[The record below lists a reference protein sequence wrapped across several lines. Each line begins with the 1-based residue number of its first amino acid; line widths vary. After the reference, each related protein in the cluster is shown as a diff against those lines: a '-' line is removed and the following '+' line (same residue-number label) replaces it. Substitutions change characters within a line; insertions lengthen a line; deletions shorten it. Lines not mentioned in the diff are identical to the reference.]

1 MDKQEQFQLDLD
13 TVLFGIRELLIEK
26 NRKYGDSALSP
37 SRIFSRASSKEQIK
51 VRIDDK
57 LTRLANQEPDDD
69 EDCVKD
75 LLGYLILYKIAELR
89 EKNLG
94 E

>member
-1 MDKQEQFQLDLD
+1 MYSADEFEQDLD
-13 TVLFGIRELLIEK
+13 YILSTVKSVLLEK

-37 SRIFSRASSKEQIK
+37 INVFSKNTNIEQIK

-57 LTRLANQEPDDD
+57 ISRIRNQQED
-69 EDCVKD
+69 EDEDAAFD
-75 LLGYLILYKIAELR
+75 LLGYLILLRIAQHR
-89 EKNLG
+89 GG